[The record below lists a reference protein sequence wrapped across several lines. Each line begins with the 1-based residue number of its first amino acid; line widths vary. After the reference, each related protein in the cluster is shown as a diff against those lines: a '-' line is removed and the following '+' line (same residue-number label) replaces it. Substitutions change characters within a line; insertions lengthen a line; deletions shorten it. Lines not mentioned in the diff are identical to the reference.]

1 MYLNSALPYF
11 NVRENRSLCSQQ
23 PASCGSKDA
32 LWKFSRDYHAAKESI
47 IHNVR
52 AARGAPFTRLIC
64 PPDILFIYKLRTRQ
78 RMQCKK
84 QSTKQFSFQHSC
96 SAGETRNLVLQSLS
110 KVGISVLTHS
120 KRRGP
125 GLIGCLHNMPIQ
137 KLINPPLQ

>member
-1 MYLNSALPYF
+1 MYLNSALAYF

-64 PPDILFIYKLRTRQ
+64 PPDILFIYKLRKCHTGLSLEEEKAEQ
-78 RMQCKK
+78 LYSLMCVGELGN
-84 QSTKQFSFQHSC
+84 SC
-96 SAGETRNLVLQSLS
+96 TVSNQQQTLKEV
-110 KVGISVLTHS
+110 
-120 KRRGP
+120 
-125 GLIGCLHNMPIQ
+125 M
-137 KLINPPLQ
+137 